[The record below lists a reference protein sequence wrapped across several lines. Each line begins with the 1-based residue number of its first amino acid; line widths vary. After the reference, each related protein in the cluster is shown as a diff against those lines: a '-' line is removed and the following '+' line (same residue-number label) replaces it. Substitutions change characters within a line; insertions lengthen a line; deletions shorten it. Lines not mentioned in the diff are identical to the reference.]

1 LTVFAAIA
9 VLFTILAVGLVVWP
23 LLRSGSG
30 VHPVAATLTAL
41 AIPATVVLVYLV
53 VSTYDWRQPRA
64 GSTAPSS
71 ASGATAAGSVE
82 EAVASLERKL
92 QAAPAD
98 EEGWILLGSSY
109 LSLNRPADAAS
120 AYQRALDLS
129 EGRNVDARLGVAE
142 ARIVLDPASLSG
154 AVGDDIE
161 AVLKAEPR
169 NPKALW
175 YGGLLSLARGQPAV
189 AKERWR
195 TLLEL
200 SPPERVRQIIE
211 TQLTELDGAT
221 ASGAGS
227 TPESPAMPATA
238 SPARTNPASIGVT
251 VSVSDALRGQ
261 VSASAPLFVFVRD
274 AKNGGPP
281 LAVIRRQ
288 ASELPVSLQIS
299 DADIMLP
306 GRTLANV
313 ATATLV
319 ARIANGGDPI
329 ARPGDIY
336 GEAQWERNTAKGGAV
351 VIVIDRVVRQP

>member
-1 LTVFAAIA
+1 LRVQQLTIFAAVA
-9 VLFTILAVGLVVWP
+9 VLFTIMAVGLVVRP

-30 VHPVAATLTAL
+30 AHPVAATLTAL
-41 AIPATVVLVYLV
+41 VIPATVVLVYLL
-53 VSTYDWRQPRA
+53 VSNYDWRAPESGPVASRA
-64 GSTAPSS
+64 
-71 ASGATAAGSVE
+71 ASATAASGSVE

-109 LSLNRPADAAS
+109 LSLNRPADAAK
-120 AYQRALDLS
+120 AYQRALDIS
-129 EGRNVDARLGVAE
+129 DGASIDARLGLAE

-154 AVGDDIE
+154 PVGDDIE

-169 NPKALW
+169 NPKGLW

-211 TQLTELDGAT
+211 TQLAELDGA
-221 ASGAGS
+221 AVGGAVS
-227 TPESPAMPATA
+227 TPGSPAVPAA
-238 SPARTNPASIGVT
+238 ANQPSIRVT

-261 VSASAPLFVFVRD
+261 VSTSAPLFVFVRD
-274 AKNGGPP
+274 AQNAGPP

-288 ASELPVSLQIS
+288 ARELPVALQIS

-306 GRTLANV
+306 GRTLANI
-313 ATATLV
+313 ARATLV

-329 ARPGDIY
+329 AKPGDIY
-336 GEAQWERNTAKGGAV
+336 GEAKWDRSAQAGSPIA
-351 VIVIDRVVRQP
+351 IVIDRVVN